1 MLDAVNEVLAGFQYH
16 SQAVSA
22 RASSFS
28 NRGIRDPQT
37 WQLGFS
43 PCLVPQNIYEFWV
56 VATRPID
63 KNGLGLS
70 AGDARSTVDEL
81 LLRFP
86 LLRDERGVFGH
97 WISLVTLQ
105 QVIGKNAHD
114 ARLAAAMLRHSIT
127 LLLTF
132 NVGDF
137 KRFSPIQV
145 LDPQEIVAGKLP
157 AP

>member
-1 MLDAVNEVLAGFQYH
+1 MKFLLDSNVILRLFQSSHPH
-16 SQAVSA
+16 SQIAE
-22 RASSFS
+22 SSIS
-28 NRGIRDPQT
+28 KLKQA
-37 WQLGFS
+37 GFS

-70 AGDARSTVDEL
+70 ASDARASVDEL
-81 LLRFP
+81 LIQFP

-97 WISLVTLQ
+97 WISLVTRH
-105 QVIGKNAHD
+105 QVFGKNAHD
-114 ARLAAAMLRHSIT
+114 ARLAAAMERHSVN

-137 KRFSPIQV
+137 KRFSPIQM
-145 LDPQEIVAGKLP
+145 LDPLEVVAGKLP
-157 AP
+157 TP

>member
-1 MLDAVNEVLAGFQYH
+1 MKFLLDSNIILRLFQPSHPH
-16 SQAVSA
+16 SPIAESA
-22 RASSFS
+22 
-28 NRGIRDPQT
+28 ILKLE
-37 WQLGFS
+37 QLGFS

-81 LLRFP
+81 LLQFP

-97 WISLVTLQ
+97 WISLVTLH
-105 QVIGKNAHD
+105 QVIGRNAHD
-114 ARLAAAMLRHSIT
+114 ARLAAAMQRHSIT
-127 LLLTF
+127 QLLTF

-137 KRFSPIQV
+137 KRFSPIQI
-145 LDPQEIVAGKLP
+145 LDPQEIVDGKVPKL
-157 AP
+157 